1 MKLLEKLRDADPSD
15 KHNIVQIKEYFQFR
29 QHLCIVFEM
38 LSVNLYEHIKA
49 FGFEGFEEQ

>member
-1 MKLLEKLRDADPSD
+1 MEKLRDADPSD